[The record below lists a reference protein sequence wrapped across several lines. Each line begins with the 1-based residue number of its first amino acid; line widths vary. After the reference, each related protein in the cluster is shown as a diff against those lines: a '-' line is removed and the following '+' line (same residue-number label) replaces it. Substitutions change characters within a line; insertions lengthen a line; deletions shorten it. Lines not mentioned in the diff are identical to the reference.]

1 MTVAFDFVGFWHW
14 RNWLTV
20 LFGFAGLPSI
30 LQQPRVWECSSVRHT
45 VVPWG
50 WQGMLLVCDNYF
62 QGMLWSV
69 KKQSVAVVQVA
80 ECPLV
85 MGRLLQDS
93 LGREL
98 ALALPLRDICIVI
111 VMSCCFRFSC
121 VFACVCCV
129 CVLLCI
135 HVCMSVCCFSELL
148 LAVYGVLWFLSVPGD
163 SFPTS
168 YRVLCKAHRS
178 S

>member
-1 MTVAFDFVGFWHW
+1 MTVAFDCAGFWHW

-45 VVPWG
+45 VIPWG
-50 WQGMLLVCDNYF
+50 WQGTLLVCDNYF
-62 QGMLWSV
+62 KRMLWSV
-69 KKQSVAVVQVA
+69 KKQSVVVVQVA

-85 MGRLLQDS
+85 MGRLLRHS

-98 ALALPLRDICIVI
+98 ALVLPLRDICIVI
-111 VMSCCFRFSC
+111 VMSSCFRFSC

-148 LAVYGVLWFLSVPGD
+148 LGVYGVLWFLSVHGD

-168 YRVLCKAHRS
+168 CHVLCKAHRS